1 VNKIIYEGLASR
13 KSYILVTVAILL
25 LSTISVKFGIISTF
39 GQQPTVNDTAEQVNP
54 SLETQDK
61 GMPLATPEPSANV
74 LGTAGDDQSD
84 TNKDDSNEKATDTQE
99 QQDSADEATK
109 SSTTDDNVDSNK
121 MSGTSQSDEPKG
133 DDVQNRGDDDQNR
146 GDDVQNRGD
155 DDQNRGDDDQ
165 NRGDDDQN
173 RGDDDQ
179 DSNGNEDENDEEN
192 DGDDTPLEYR
202 LPFP

>member
-1 VNKIIYEGLASR
+1 VNNIIYEGLASR
-13 KSYILVTVAILL
+13 KLYILLTVVILL
-25 LSTISVKFGIISTF
+25 LSTISVKFGIISTY

-61 GMPLATPEPSANV
+61 GMPLATPERSANV
-74 LGTAGDDQSD
+74 VGTAGDDQSD

-99 QQDSADEATK
+99 QQNSADEATK
-109 SSTTDDNVDSNK
+109 SSTTDDNDDSN
-121 MSGTSQSDEPKG
+121 MMPGTSQSDEP
-133 DDVQNRGDDDQNR
+133 RGDDD
-146 GDDVQNRGD
+146 QNRGD

-179 DSNGNEDENDEEN
+179 DSNGNEDESDEEN
-192 DGDDTPLEYR
+192 EGDDTPLEYR